1 MKRELFE
8 QDHEDFRASVRAFI
22 TKHITPNLERWDA
35 DGLIDRDAWKAA
47 GEAGLLG
54 IAVPGEFGGGDN
66 PDFRFRIVQMEEF
79 ARVGANSFNAG
90 TSVQD
95 DLVIPYL
102 VDLGTQ
108 AQKQRW
114 LPALCEGTAV
124 GALALTEPGAGSDLQ
139 GIRTTAIRDGD
150 DWVLQ
155 GSKIFIT
162 NGIAADVVIVLAK
175 TEPAAGARGMSL
187 FVVPSDSPGFRR
199 GRKLEKLGLRSNDT
213 AELFFDDLRLSSES
227 VLGEVGRGFVHVMER
242 LPRERMSI
250 AATAVAAAMAAFD
263 WTRGFCFDRHAFG
276 QAIGDFQATRFTL
289 AEIATDLDAGISFLD
304 RATLLLNQGELSAVD
319 AAKAKYWLSDLHNKI
334 VDRCLQLHGGYG
346 YMLEYPI
353 ARAYADARILPI
365 FGGTNEIMK
374 EIIGRDIAAR
384 ATSS

>member
-1 MKRELFE
+1 MKRTIFD
-8 QDHEDFRASVRAFI
+8 QDHDDFRSSVRAFI
-22 TKHITPNLERWDA
+22 AKHISPNLERWDSE
-35 DGLIDRDAWKAA
+35 GLIDREAWKAA

-54 IAVPGEFGGGDN
+54 IAVPSEFGGGDN
-66 PDFRFRIVQMEEF
+66 PDFRFRMVQMEEF

-102 VDLGTQ
+102 ADLGTQ
-108 AQKQRW
+108 DQNSRW
-114 LPALCEGTAV
+114 LPALCDGTAI

-139 GIRTTAIRDGD
+139 GIRTTATRDGV

-162 NGIAADVVIVLAK
+162 NGILADVVIVLAK
-175 TEPAAGARGMSL
+175 TAPESGARGMSL
-187 FVVPSDSPGFRR
+187 FIIPSNTPGFRR

-213 AELFFDDLRLSSES
+213 AELFFDDLRVPSDSL
-227 VLGEVGRGFVHVMER
+227 LGVEGRGFVHVMER

-250 AATAVAAAMAAFD
+250 AATAVAAAMAAFE
-263 WTRGFCFDRHAFG
+263 WTRGYCFERHAFG
-276 QAIGDFQATRFTL
+276 QAIGNFQATRFTL

-304 RATLLLNQGELSAVD
+304 RAALLLNDGELSAVD
-319 AAKAKYWLSDLHNKI
+319 AAKAKYWLSDIHNKI

-346 YMLEYPI
+346 FMLEYPI

-374 EIIGRDIAAR
+374 EIIGRDIAAH
-384 ATSS
+384 AESN